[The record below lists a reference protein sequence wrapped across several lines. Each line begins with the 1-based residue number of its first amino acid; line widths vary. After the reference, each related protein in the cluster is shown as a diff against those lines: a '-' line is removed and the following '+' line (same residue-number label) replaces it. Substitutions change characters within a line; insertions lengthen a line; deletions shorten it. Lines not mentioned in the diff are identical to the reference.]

1 MQRHQRYCVKTWA
14 PRHGSRWRRAHSG
27 HAVSLKPS
35 PGLQFRGALRHW
47 LHEHVRTP
55 ARLVRSER
63 KRRRVPIA
71 VIMALSFGTLVFL
84 SVGGVLALSVGA
96 NFRNTFDLL
105 GAQSTLLIDAMEDSL
120 RAEMGRAESAVDGVA
135 QLYAQGEFQI
145 DDKAMSAVLAGALS
159 AAPEATV
166 MLICTPDLNC
176 RGAARATDD
185 NNPAGAIRQLPPEA
199 EKSPQVRAAL
209 EQRRQVG
216 GRRWGAFVANEHG
229 LFAHVSA
236 PLTREGATR
245 AWVIAAVELQKL
257 SEITQELSSRFGT
270 HAFILDGDGSVL
282 ADPRLADPNALKQGI
297 LPLTPLATFGDPVLA
312 GYGGRKIEAEF
323 STERARDIEV
333 AEIQVGEQDDSASWD
348 GENTYVA
355 ITRKITGYG
364 DQPWTLGAYFA
375 TSQISDEIER
385 VMGSALLGLGAMA
398 AAVIVAILLG
408 KRLSRPIRAIASQ
421 ATRVANFDLD
431 GVTPLPRSRVTEL
444 DDQASAFNAMLIG
457 LRAFSTYVP
466 RSLVAKLV
474 RTGEIGIAEP
484 REAIVTVMFT
494 DIAGFTTLSEQ
505 MDAAAAARLLN
516 HHFAI
521 LCRAIDAHGGTVDK
535 FLGDGMLAF
544 FGAPDR
550 LKGHA
555 AAAVRAAVAIR
566 EELENDNREAAGKD
580 RPPLRVRIGIHT
592 GSVIVGN
599 IGASDRVNYTIV
611 GDTVN
616 VSQRLQ
622 ELGKLLAPDAATSIA
637 ISGETASRLDERFE
651 TIPAGEHR
659 LRGRGE
665 ATEVF
670 QVGEVATSAP
680 RHRYV
685 HHAQAG

>member
-1 MQRHQRYCVKTWA
+1 MSTSAQPT
-14 PRHGSRWRRAHSG
+14 
-27 HAVSLKPS
+27 
-35 PGLQFRGALRHW
+35 
-47 LHEHVRTP
+47 
-55 ARLVRSER
+55 RLVRSEK
-63 KRRRVPIA
+63 KRRRIPVA

-120 RAEMGRAESAVDGVA
+120 RAEMGDAENAVNGIA

-145 DDKAMSAVLAGALS
+145 DDGAMSAAVAGAL
-159 AAPEATV
+159 AAASGVEA
-166 MLICTPDLNC
+166 MLICTPDLVC
-176 RGAARATDD
+176 RGAARSIENNVAT
-185 NNPAGAIRQLPPEA
+185 GAIEHFPAEP

-209 EQRRQVG
+209 EQRRRVG
-216 GRRWGAFVANEHG
+216 GRQWGAFVANEFG
-229 LFAHVSA
+229 LYAHVSV
-236 PLTREGATR
+236 PLARDGVTH

-257 SEITQELSSRFGT
+257 SDITRELSSRFGT
-270 HAFILDGDGSVL
+270 HAFILDGEDRVL
-282 ADPRLADPNALKQGI
+282 ADQRLADPDGLKNGV
-297 LPLTPLATFGDPVLA
+297 LPLTPLATYGDPVLA
-312 GYGGRKIEAEF
+312 AYSSRKVEREF
-323 STERARDIEV
+323 DTRHARDIEI
-333 AEIQVGEQDDSASWD
+333 AEIRVDDRDDPTSWE
-348 GENTYVA
+348 GENTYIA

-364 DQPWTLGAYFA
+364 DKPWTIGGYFES
-375 TSQISDEIER
+375 SQISDEIER

-398 AAVIVAILLG
+398 VAVIVAILLG
-408 KRLSRPIRAIASQ
+408 RRLSRPIQAIAGQ
-421 ATRVANFDLD
+421 AMRVADFDLD
-431 GVTPLPRSRVTEL
+431 GVTPLPRSRVLEL
-444 DDQASAFNAMLIG
+444 DNQASAFNAMLIG
-457 LRAFSTYVP
+457 LRAFSTYIP

-474 RTGEIGIAEP
+474 RTGEVGIAEP
-484 REAIVTVMFT
+484 REAVVTVMFT
-494 DIAGFTTLSEQ
+494 DIVGFTTLSEQ

-521 LCRAIDAHGGTVDK
+521 LCGAVDAHGGTVDK

-555 AAAVRAAVAIR
+555 AAAVRAAAAIR
-566 EELENDNREAAGKD
+566 EELEKDNLEGIGEG
-580 RPPLRVRIGIHT
+580 RPPLHVRIGIHT

-622 ELGKLLAPDAATSIA
+622 DLGKLLEPGATAAIA
-637 ISGETASRLDERFE
+637 ISGETASRLNEKFE
-651 TIPAGEHR
+651 TIPAGKHR

-670 QVGEVATSAP
+670 QLGKVATSASP
-680 RHRYV
+680 STDVHR
-685 HHAQAG
+685 AQAG

>member
-1 MQRHQRYCVKTWA
+1 M
-14 PRHGSRWRRAHSG
+14 S
-27 HAVSLKPS
+27 
-35 PGLQFRGALRHW
+35 
-47 LHEHVRTP
+47 TP
-55 ARLVRSER
+55 AQPVRLVRPEK
-63 KRRRVPIA
+63 KRRRIPIA

-120 RAEMGRAESAVDGVA
+120 RAEMGDAENAVNGIA

-145 DDKAMSAVLAGALS
+145 DDEAMSAAVAGAL
-159 AAPEATV
+159 AAASGVEA
-166 MLICTPDLNC
+166 MLICTPDLVC
-176 RGAARATDD
+176 RGAARSIENNVAT
-185 NNPAGAIRQLPPEA
+185 GAIEHFPAEP
-199 EKSPQVRAAL
+199 EKSPQVRVAL
-209 EQRRQVG
+209 EQRRRVG
-216 GRRWGAFVANEHG
+216 GRQWGAFVANEFG
-229 LFAHVSA
+229 LYAHVSV
-236 PLTREGATR
+236 PLARDGVTH

-257 SEITQELSSRFGT
+257 SDITRELSSRFGT
-270 HAFILDGDGSVL
+270 HAFILDGEDRVL
-282 ADPRLADPNALKQGI
+282 ADQRLADPDGLKNGV
-297 LPLTPLATFGDPVLA
+297 LPLTPLATYGDPVLA
-312 GYGGRKIEAEF
+312 AYSSRKVEREF
-323 STERARDIEV
+323 DTRHARDIEI
-333 AEIQVGEQDDSASWD
+333 AEIRVDDRDDPTSWE
-348 GENTYVA
+348 GENTYIA

-364 DQPWTLGAYFA
+364 DKPWTIGGYFES
-375 TSQISDEIER
+375 SQISDEIER

-398 AAVIVAILLG
+398 VAVIVAILLG
-408 KRLSRPIRAIASQ
+408 RRLSRPIQAIAGQ
-421 ATRVANFDLD
+421 ATRVADFDLD
-431 GVTPLPRSRVTEL
+431 GVTPLPRSRVLEL
-444 DDQASAFNAMLIG
+444 DNQASAFNAMLIG
-457 LRAFSTYVP
+457 LRAFSTYIP

-474 RTGEIGIAEP
+474 RTGEVGIAEP
-484 REAIVTVMFT
+484 REAVVTVMFT
-494 DIAGFTTLSEQ
+494 DIVGFTTLSEQ

-521 LCRAIDAHGGTVDK
+521 LCGAVDAHGGTVDK

-555 AAAVRAAVAIR
+555 AAAVRAAAAIR
-566 EELENDNREAAGKD
+566 EELDKDNLEAAGEG
-580 RPPLRVRIGIHT
+580 RPPLHVRIGIHT

-622 ELGKLLAPDAATSIA
+622 DLGKQLEPGATAAIA

-651 TIPAGEHR
+651 RIPAGKHR

-670 QVGEVATSAP
+670 QLGKVATSASP
-680 RHRYV
+680 PMDIHR
-685 HHAQAG
+685 AQAG